1 MDGQRN
7 KGYPTRVE
15 KKGHHKLYNPPYE
28 PLTPIM
34 ITDPD
39 GLTSVKS
46 PGKKSDVLSAKQLS
60 RKKRSTKKQG
70 RDEDDVWGS
79 HQDIFVKP
87 KVRRRRKSSS
97 SSERAALSSRLIPLQ
112 SPIKRQKLRQSLS
125 HISPRR
131 SGTAQHS
138 ISMTKE
144 NAKKLQFVT
153 NRARQRRKSIDS
165 TEAQRKC
172 RVDKLPPPNMEQNV
186 LAQRAGVHK
195 ESEMLNE
202 FRNKQHLYSE
212 VGDSF
217 IHKESKQEERNC
229 SKVLN
234 FSMSGMHG
242 CQSGKDFISSD
253 ALHNPS
259 EGLFTD
265 TESGNETDTQ
275 AIVQRTV
282 SRFLS
287 SQEVQNDS
295 NKAKANL
302 DHRSSC
308 SEGVRNIDSEVS
320 ESSVDND
327 EANETF
333 LEKEVRSFFESKK
346 QPTSR
351 DHREVILPSVT
362 SSLNPV
368 PQGMIDGVSDESEVI
383 CAGQKM
389 HSQRE
394 PDAVRDNDT
403 QHSSELVM
411 GDSEY
416 GQRLSVDSS
425 SSSSSGV
432 EISDIDLDQVD
443 GTLSEDIFSGYENSR
458 DNMQNFL
465 QRRGSFTN
473 QDVEMDS
480 ASEES
485 ELQGPTGTGKS
496 SDVSER
502 HQPPGE
508 QAATVVSPPP
518 SKAEIGKQMFRLYC
532 HKNAAPKILKVLKT
546 CGSIDG
552 STLQSA
558 AVDEPMCIEAI
569 WGKVLEDSADR
580 TLTDASPVLFEEN
593 SDDIDEHADI
603 EEVEQLTKEKDLG
616 SDSRKRA
623 AENSTKTKPKKPR
636 KKKKK
641 VPENR
646 GDCILQRR
654 INIITGPITGGA
666 RKINGVAENDTKT
679 TPKNLKKKKKK
690 ERMPET
696 HGDNTP
702 QDVEITTGPIKG
714 DARKKNGVA
723 DNDTTNPKK
732 SKKKNKIKKK
742 VPEIQGD
749 SSIQTRIKIIAG
761 PIKGSARKK
770 NELRWKEELREL
782 TKCLWSPITLEPSLE
797 SGLCMLRRL
806 KAAAKATPHQ
816 RKTQLDRMADL
827 KENDPNLGGFI
838 NLISYPDVF
847 MTRKKDRPAIRNLAP
862 SEIQVLGGS

>member
-1 MDGQRN
+1 MDEQRN

-28 PLTPIM
+28 PLTPDM
-34 ITDPD
+34 MTDPD
-39 GLTSVKS
+39 GLTSVKL
-46 PGKKSDVLSAKQLS
+46 PGKKSDILSAKQVS

-79 HQDIFVKP
+79 DQDIFVKP
-87 KVRRRRKSSS
+87 KVRRRQNSSS
-97 SSERAALSSRLIPLQ
+97 SGERAALSSRLIPLQ

-131 SGTAQHS
+131 SGSAQHS

-165 TEAQRKC
+165 TEAPRKC
-172 RVDKLPPPNMEQNV
+172 RLDNLPPPNMEQKV

-195 ESEMLNE
+195 ESEKLNE
-202 FRNKQHLYSE
+202 FRNKQHLYSDL
-212 VGDSF
+212 GDSF
-217 IHKESKQEERNC
+217 IHKELNQEDKN
-229 SKVLN
+229 SSQVLN

-242 CQSGKDFISSD
+242 CQSGKNFKSSD

-275 AIVQRTV
+275 AIIQRTV

-287 SQEVQNDS
+287 SQEVQ
-295 NKAKANL
+295 KL
-302 DHRSSC
+302 EHRSSC
-308 SEGVRNIDSEVS
+308 SEGVRNVDSEVS
-320 ESSVDND
+320 ESSNDDD

-333 LEKEVRSFFESKK
+333 LEKEVRGFFESKK

-351 DHREVILPSVT
+351 DHRAVDLPSVM
-362 SSLNPV
+362 SLNPV
-368 PQGMIDGVSDESEVI
+368 QQGLIDGVSDESEVI

-389 HSQRE
+389 RSQRE
-394 PDAVRDNDT
+394 PDVVRDNDT
-403 QHSSELVM
+403 HEHSSEPVM

-425 SSSSSGV
+425 SSRNSGV
-432 EISDIDLDQVD
+432 AISDINLDQVD
-443 GTLSEDIFSGYENSR
+443 ETLSEDIFSGNENSS
-458 DNMQNFL
+458 DKMQNFL
-465 QRRGSFTN
+465 QRCESFTN
-473 QDVEMDS
+473 QDVEIDS
-480 ASEES
+480 TSEES
-485 ELQGPTGTGKS
+485 ILQGATGKS

-502 HQPPGE
+502 HQLPGE

-518 SKAEIGKQMFRLYC
+518 STAEIGKQMFRLYC
-532 HKNAAPKILKVLKT
+532 HKTAAPEIFKVLKT

-552 STLQSA
+552 SSLQSA

-593 SDDIDEHADI
+593 SDDFHEPADI
-603 EEVEQLTKEKDLG
+603 EEVEQLIKETDLG

-623 AENSTKTKPKKPR
+623 AENSTKTNPKKLR

-641 VPENR
+641 VPETQ
-646 GDCILQRR
+646 GDGTLQRGMK
-654 INIITGPITGGA
+654 IITEAITGGA

-679 TPKNLKKKKKK
+679 TPKKLKKKKKK
-690 ERMPET
+690 EKMPET
-696 HGDNTP
+696 HRDNTP
-702 QDVEITTGPIKG
+702 QDMEIVTGPIKG
-714 DARKKNGVA
+714 D
-723 DNDTTNPKK
+723 
-732 SKKKNKIKKK
+732 
-742 VPEIQGD
+742 
-749 SSIQTRIKIIAG
+749 
-761 PIKGSARKK
+761 ARKK
-770 NELRWKEELREL
+770 NELRWKEELGEL

-816 RKTQLDRMADL
+816 RKTQLDRTADL
-827 KENDPNLGGFI
+827 KEDDPNLGGFI
-838 NLISYPDVF
+838 NLLSYPDVF
-847 MTRKKDRPAIRNLAP
+847 MTRKKDRPTIRNLAP
-862 SEIQVLGGS
+862 SEIQVLDGS